1 MYGIITSNQRAKLAS
16 FRANSAKKE
25 KREDERNKTSGQVCL
40 IKSRY
45 VSKDKRTKSSRT
57 EHVIGSS
64 YEISPANF
72 V

>member
-1 MYGIITSNQRAKLAS
+1 M
-16 FRANSAKKE
+16 E
-25 KREDERNKTSGQVCL
+25 KMRDRGRNKTSEQVCL
-40 IKSRY
+40 IKSRH
-45 VSKDKRTKSSRT
+45 VSKDTKSSRT